1 MWSLGAGY
9 AGVGLK
15 ARYMRGRLGLGV
27 TGAVLVPGS
36 TGVILE
42 PSSVWGSPAVR
53 STRIYLAPG
62 SAGAGLAHEY
72 AGA

>member
-15 ARYMRGRLGLGV
+15 ARYMRGGLGLGV

-42 PSSVWGSPAVR
+42 PSSVWEAQQ
-53 STRIYLAPG
+53 
-62 SAGAGLAHEY
+62 
-72 AGA
+72 